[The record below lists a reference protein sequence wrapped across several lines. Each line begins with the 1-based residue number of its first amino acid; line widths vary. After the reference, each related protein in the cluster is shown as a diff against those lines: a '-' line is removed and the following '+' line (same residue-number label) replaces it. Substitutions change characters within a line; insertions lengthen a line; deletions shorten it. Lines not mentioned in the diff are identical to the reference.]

1 MMRLHGNDVALVG
14 VFAALIIV
22 MGFFKLTPLVGAT
35 TYQFSLGSV
44 AIHVAVILL
53 GPILGG
59 LATLIGSS
67 AGQVVT
73 GQGFAFPMF
82 IPATI
87 GAPVTGLLVHTR
99 IREGS
104 ALLAASIVAWY
115 LLPVGREAWAYPYLH
130 IIALGAV
137 MALAPRLPAWLEGT
151 AHQKFASIALCCTA
165 GLLCDHLVGSIIAYP
180 IFGLTAS
187 MYEAVLLIYP
197 IERIVLG
204 IASAIIVI
212 PVMRTVS
219 RLPLSIIGR

>member
-22 MGFFKLTPLVGAT
+22 MGFFKLTPLIGAT
-35 TYQFSLGSV
+35 SYQFSLGSV

-53 GPILGG
+53 GPVMGG

-67 AGQVVT
+67 AGQVAT

-87 GAPVTGLLVHTR
+87 GALVTGLLVHKR
-99 IREGS
+99 IREGA
-104 ALLAASIVAWY
+104 ALLAATIAAWY
-115 LLPVGREAWAYPYLH
+115 LLPVGREAWMYPYLH
-130 IIALGAV
+130 FVALGAIV
-137 MALAPRLPAWLEGT
+137 ATSSRLPAWMEGSP
-151 AHQKFASIALCCTA
+151 HQKWSAIALCCTA

-187 MYEAVLLIYP
+187 MYEAVLFIYP
-197 IERIVLG
+197 VERIMLG
-204 IASAIIVI
+204 IASATIVI